1 MRARRAWYVHGYVP
15 LWYGP
20 QCRARCS
27 GWATPSER
35 EPVAQARR
43 AEGSLHSR
51 KFHAAFVVIAD
62 SICISGS
69 AMGSARARLTKR
81 ERTGLQNPQTAAP
94 RESRGVTRADFVH
107 HSSYRIHSGSL
118 RRTTGIF
125 RDTHTSHSVGCA
137 KVVGVQQPPTRL
149 GNTPN
154 KYNAVQLE
162 CSVLQSRPPICLDS
176 PPTLTQPPA

>member
-1 MRARRAWYVHGYVP
+1 MVLCAWVCAIVVRAAVPSEVLRLGDSVRTGTGRA
-15 LWYGP
+15 GP
-20 QCRARCS
+20 QGR
-27 GWATPSER
+27 GLPLHVSE
-35 EPVAQARR
+35 
-43 AEGSLHSR
+43 
-51 KFHAAFVVIAD
+51 
-62 SICISGS
+62 ISPIRFAVS
-69 AMGSARARLTKR
+69 GSARARLTKR

>member
-1 MRARRAWYVHGYVP
+1 MHGYVP

-43 AEGSLHSR
+43 AGQRRLSR
-51 KFHAAFVVIAD
+51 KRFTH
-62 SICISGS
+62 SIDGIS
-69 AMGSARARLTKR
+69 GSARARLTKR
-81 ERTGLQNPQTAAP
+81 ERTGLQKPQTAAP
-94 RESRGVTRADFVH
+94 REGRGVTRADFVH
-107 HSSYRIHSGSL
+107 HSSYRIQRL
-118 RRTTGIF
+118 I
-125 RDTHTSHSVGCA
+125 THARPAYFAYRAHISPHSVGCA

-149 GNTPN
+149 RNTPN
-154 KYNAVQLE
+154 KYNSVQLE

>member
-1 MRARRAWYVHGYVP
+1 MVLCAWVCAIVVRAAVPSEVLRLGDSVRTGTGRA
-15 LWYGP
+15 GP
-20 QCRARCS
+20 QGR
-27 GWATPSER
+27 GLPLHVSE
-35 EPVAQARR
+35 
-43 AEGSLHSR
+43 
-51 KFHAAFVVIAD
+51 
-62 SICISGS
+62 ISPIRFAVS
-69 AMGSARARLTKR
+69 GSARARLTKR

-107 HSSYRIHSGSL
+107 HSSYRIQRL
-118 RRTTGIF
+118 I
-125 RDTHTSHSVGCA
+125 THARPAYFAYRAHISPHSVGCA

-162 CSVLQSRPPICLDS
+162 CSVLQSRPPICLD

>member
-1 MRARRAWYVHGYVP
+1 MHGYVP

-43 AEGSLHSR
+43 AGQRRLSR
-51 KFHAAFVVIAD
+51 KRFTH
-62 SICISGS
+62 SIDCIS
-69 AMGSARARLTKR
+69 GSARARLTKR

>member
-1 MRARRAWYVHGYVP
+1 MVPVCAWVCAIVVRAAVPSEVLRLGDSVRTGTGRA
-15 LWYGP
+15 GP
-20 QCRARCS
+20 QGRGRALSTLRS
-27 GWATPSER
+27 GNFT
-35 EPVAQARR
+35 
-43 AEGSLHSR
+43 H
-51 KFHAAFVVIAD
+51 
-62 SICISGS
+62 SICIS
-69 AMGSARARLTKR
+69 GSARARLTKR

>member
-1 MRARRAWYVHGYVP
+1 MEGRASIVHGMCM
-15 LWYGP
+15 GM
-20 QCRARCS
+20 CHCGTGRSA
-27 GWATPSER
+27 ER
-35 EPVAQARR
+35 GAQAGRLRQNGNRSRR
-43 AEGSLHSR
+43 PAGQRKGSLHSR
-51 KFHAAFVVIAD
+51 KFHPS
-62 SICISGS
+62 SICIS
-69 AMGSARARLTKR
+69 GSARARLTKR

-107 HSSYRIHSGSL
+107 HSSYRIHSGL
-118 RRTTGIF
+118 ITTHVRRIF